1 MNLRQ
6 TKAHMKAAYVY
17 AELSYCDRRKVG
29 CVIVKYNPEQK
40 GTDRIISIGYNGTP
54 PGEDNCCEDWVTKGW
69 YNRQLVT
76 KPNVI
81 HAEDNAIRKLKETD
95 ETAEN
100 TILFVTTAPCV
111 QCAELIKDFGITHVI
126 YDDVYR
132 NEHGIE
138 YLQQHGIKVEQLK
151 R

>member
-17 AELSYCDRRKVG
+17 ADLSYCNRRKVG
-29 CVIVKYNPEQK
+29 CVIVKHNPESK

-54 PGEDNCCEDWVTKGW
+54 PGEDNCCEEWVEDGDYLSGFFTKS
-69 YNRQLVT
+69 
-76 KPNVI
+76 NVI
-81 HAEDNAIRKLKETD
+81 HAEHNAIKKLQETT
-95 ETAEN
+95 ETGEN

-111 QCAELIKDFGITHVI
+111 HCAERIINFGIKHVV
-126 YDDVYR
+126 YDEVYR

-138 YLQQHGIKVEQLK
+138 YLREHGIKVEKLTL
-151 R
+151 